1 MALPEVMD
9 PMFWLGEHGPFASA
23 VLVGVFVIVFTETGL
38 LFPFLPGDTLLFTA
52 GLIAAQPHSAVD
64 LWSVGLCAAAAAA
77 AGGQV
82 GYWLGR
88 RIGPALFAKPDARFF
103 KQRYLTESHA
113 FFDRHGPKALLIA
126 PFIGVV
132 RTFIPVVAGIAGM
145 RYRNFVLFNVIGSTL
160 WGIGLTTVGYFLGN
174 VEFVAHHLELMVV
187 AIAVLS
193 CIPVIVTV
201 ARAATITR
209 RHRAELGGRRR
220 VRRRRRCCRIH
231 EPVPRP
237 PGCR

>member
-1 MALPEVMD
+1 MTPLALPEVMD

-23 VLVGVFVIVFTETGL
+23 VLAGVIVIVFIETGL

-64 LWSVGLCAAAAAA
+64 LWSVGPCAAMAAA

-103 KQRYLTESHA
+103 KQRYLTDSHA
-113 FFDRHGPKALLIA
+113 FFERHGWKALLLA

-132 RTFIPVVAGIAGM
+132 RTFLPVVAGIAGM
-145 RYRNFVLFNVIGSTL
+145 RYRNFLVFNAIGSTM
-160 WGIGLTTVGYFLGN
+160 WGIGLTTVGYFLGG
-174 VEFVAHHLELMVV
+174 VEVVARHLELMVL

-193 CIPVIVTV
+193 TLPVLIT
-201 ARAATITR
+201 ASRAAMIARSR
-209 RHRAELGGRRR
+209 RTT
-220 VRRRRRCCRIH
+220 
-231 EPVPRP
+231 
-237 PGCR
+237 

>member
-1 MALPEVMD
+1 MALSEVMD
-9 PMFWLGEHGPFASA
+9 PMFWLGEQGPFASA
-23 VLVGVFVIVFTETGL
+23 VLAGIMVIVFVETGL

-64 LWSVGLCAAAAAA
+64 LWSVGPCAAVAAT

-103 KQRYLTESHA
+103 KQRYLTDSHA
-113 FFDRHGPKALLIA
+113 FFERHGSQALLLA

-132 RTFIPVVAGIAGM
+132 RTFLPVVAGVAGM
-145 RYRNFVLFNVIGSTL
+145 PYRKFVLFNAIGAAL

-174 VEFVAHHLELMVV
+174 VGAVARHLELMVV

-193 CIPVIVTV
+193 TLPVLITA
-201 ARAATITR
+201 ARATLTARSR
-209 RHRAELGGRRR
+209 RA
-220 VRRRRRCCRIH
+220 
-231 EPVPRP
+231 P
-237 PGCR
+237 